1 MADKYDKLLSRALVK
16 LKEDEFRCVP
26 EENEIEHT
34 FSKKYLKVLEK
45 ILHKLD
51 RSYWKYVNTVAKKIA
66 VIIVT
71 LIIAFSSLMTVEA
84 FREMIAN
91 FVITIYES
99 FTKIEQESKTEQHI
113 GTYYSLNTLPIKYVK
128 CVSHHSET
136 LFFQV
141 WDNDDSKSI
150 SLNQVAVNNTNL
162 FNSEHGELSEAI
174 VNDTPCLICK
184 DNIQYYCYWE
194 FDGYRFELVYPLDLG
209 EEFMSEVVGNLIEI
223 DPDELVG

>member
-1 MADKYDKLLSRALVK
+1 MTDKYDKLLSRALVK
-16 LKEDEFRCVP
+16 LKEDEFRYVP

-34 FSKKYLKVLEK
+34 FSEKHVKTIEK
-45 ILHKLD
+45 ILNKLD
-51 RSYWKYVNTVAKKIA
+51 HSYWKYVNTIAKKVA

-99 FTKIEQESKTEQHI
+99 FTKIEQEAKIEHRIDTF
-113 GTYYSLNTLPIKYVK
+113 YSLNSLPSKYAK
-128 CVSHHSET
+128 RISNHSET
-136 LFFQV
+136 ISFQV
-141 WDNDDSKSI
+141 WDNANFKSI
-150 SLNQVAVNNTNL
+150 SLNQVSANNTNL
-162 FNSEHGELSEAI
+162 FNSEHGTTYEAI
-174 VNDTPCLICK
+174 INDTPCLICK

-223 DPDELVG
+223 DPEDMQN